1 MVANLSFSIVIVLL
15 SWGIVSYFTLPDF
28 KNQESNS
35 SNSELSI
42 LSDNN
47 TPKEVKHILRR
58 ACMDCHSYETRLPW
72 YGYVFPVNLYL
83 KDHIQDGLEDL
94 NLSEWRN
101 ISTKKQTTQAYN
113 ITEELEAKTMPPK
126 SYLFLH
132 SDAEISQK
140 DFETI
145 QDWYFTLEK
154 IYEKSYK

>member
-1 MVANLSFSIVIVLL
+1 MVAKLYLSLGIVIL
-15 SWGIVSYFTLPDF
+15 SWGLVSYFTSPKL
-28 KNQESNS
+28 SNYKS
-35 SNSELSI
+35 DHFNVELSI
-42 LSDNN
+42 LSDRN
-47 TPKEVKHILRR
+47 TPDDVKQILRR

-72 YGYVFPVNLYL
+72 YGYVFPVNYYL

-94 NLSEWRN
+94 NLSEWKN
-101 ISTKKQTTQAYN
+101 FSHKKKATIAYN

-145 QDWYFTLEK
+145 EDWYFTLEK